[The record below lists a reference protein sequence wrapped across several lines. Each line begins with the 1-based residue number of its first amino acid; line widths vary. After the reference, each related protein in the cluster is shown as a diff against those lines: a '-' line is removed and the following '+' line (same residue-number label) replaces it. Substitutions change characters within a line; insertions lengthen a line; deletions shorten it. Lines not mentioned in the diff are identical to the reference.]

1 MELEKPQNTPKLSVL
16 QAKTEE
22 DRHRIYLFRYRTLV
36 QEMGGDSVFAF
47 HDTKTVSDPL
57 DANAIHLCLT
67 ADTQVIASVRIN
79 SGRITKF
86 PDKVRS
92 NYQMGDF
99 SEFEVGSYSLT
110 TRFTVAKKW
119 RQSQIIKVLLGAAYK
134 TQRHLGS
141 RFDFASCAPA
151 LVPLYEQMGYR
162 RYGENF
168 ESDDR
173 EYQVPL
179 VLLMEDITH
188 LRDCGSPFY
197 KIAGE
202 YENNGTTAAWFD
214 RKFPDAIKQGTDRG
228 MDEERFWEFL
238 SEKMDQTP
246 LEGIALLR
254 GLKHGE
260 AKKLVREGNLIRA
273 KKGDTI
279 VSTGQRSREMF
290 VVLQGEVAVKANGRT
305 LAKLGSGAI
314 FGETALITAAPRTA
328 DVVAETDV
336 EALVLTEDFL
346 RKTMRAMP
354 DIMVRVLFN
363 LSMILAERLAASTQQ
378 IGNDPAPAP
387 PPKTAATPKVATP
400 AQKPK
405 VAAKPTAA

>member
-1 MELEKPQNTPKLSVL
+1 MNTAKPQSAPKLSVL
-16 QAKTEE
+16 QAKSEE

-36 QEMGGDSVFAF
+36 QEMGGDSTFAD
-47 HDTKTVSDPL
+47 HDTKTISDPL
-57 DANAIHLCLT
+57 DENAIHLFLT
-67 ADTQVIASVRIN
+67 ADNQVIASIRIN
-79 SGRITKF
+79 SGRNTRF
-86 PDKVRS
+86 PEEVNA
-92 NYQMGDF
+92 NYQLAKF
-99 SEFEVGSYSLT
+99 SEFEIGNLTLT

-134 TQRHLGS
+134 TQRHVGS
-141 RFDFASCAPA
+141 RFDFASCPPA

-168 ESDDR
+168 ENADR

-179 VLLMEDITH
+179 VLLLEDVTH
-188 LRDCGSPFY
+188 LRESGSPFH
-197 KIAGE
+197 KIASE
-202 YENNGTTAAWFD
+202 YENSGVTSQWFE
-214 RKFPDAIKQGTDRG
+214 RAFPDALKQGAGRG

-238 SEKMDQTP
+238 SEKMHQTP
-246 LEGIALLR
+246 LEGIPLLR
-254 GLKHGE
+254 GLNYSE

-290 VVLQGEVAVKANGRT
+290 VILQGEVAVIANGRT
-305 LAKLGSGAI
+305 IAKLGGGSI

-328 DVVAETDV
+328 DVMASTDV

-378 IGNDPAPAP
+378 IGGASATKATAKPAE
-387 PPKTAATPKVATP
+387 
-400 AQKPK
+400 
-405 VAAKPTAA
+405 KPTAA